1 MLGQPLRKADLY
13 DLEQL
18 IQIEVVDELVGV
30 LRTQTNCIP
39 APRRDRER
47 GQHR

>member
-1 MLGQPLRKADLY
+1 
-13 DLEQL
+13 
-18 IQIEVVDELVGV
+18 VGV

-39 APRRDRER
+39 APRRNRER